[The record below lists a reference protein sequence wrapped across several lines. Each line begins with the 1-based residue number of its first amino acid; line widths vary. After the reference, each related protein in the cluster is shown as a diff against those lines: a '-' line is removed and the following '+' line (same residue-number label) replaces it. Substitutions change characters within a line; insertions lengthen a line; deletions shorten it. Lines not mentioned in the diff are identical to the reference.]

1 MSITTADIKELRE
14 RTSAGILDCKKAL
27 NESDGDMDKAVDY
40 LREKGIASAEK
51 RSARTA
57 SEGLVAVKEK
67 GDCAAIVEVNSETD
81 FVAKND
87 KFKVIVEKLIDHVL
101 ENKPADI
108 EEALEQNF
116 ANSSSTVEKF
126 LKESI
131 AEIGENI
138 SFRRFTLLE
147 KSQGETFGVYL
158 HMGGSIGVILK
169 LDGGDA
175 KLAKNV
181 AMHIAAINPDYLD
194 RDSVPT
200 TDIEK
205 EKKMLKKQA
214 AKEDKPEHIIE
225 KIVEG
230 RLNKF
235 YNQNCLLEQE
245 YVKDSDVQISQLL
258 DDNEAEIVEFIRYEV
273 GEGIEV
279 EEEDFAKE
287 VENEINS

>member
-1 MSITTADIKELRE
+1 MGISTADIKELRE

-51 RSARTA
+51 RSDRTA
-57 SEGLVAVKEK
+57 SEGLVAVKES
-67 GDCAAIVEVNSETD
+67 GDYAAIVEINSETD

-87 KFKVIVEKLIDHVL
+87 KFKTIVDKLIDHVL
-101 ENKPADI
+101 ENKPADTK
-108 EEALEQNF
+108 EVLEQEF
-116 ANSSSTVEKF
+116 ADSGNTVEKF

-138 SFRRFTLLE
+138 SFRRFAFLE
-147 KSQGETFGVYL
+147 KDEEETFGVYL

-169 LDGGDA
+169 ITGGDNQ
-175 KLAKNV
+175 LAKDL

-194 RDSVPT
+194 RDSVPEA
-200 TDIEK
+200 DVAKEK
-205 EKKMLKKQA
+205 EMLEKQA
-214 AKEDKPEHIIE
+214 AEEDKPEHIIE

-245 YVKDSDVQISQLL
+245 YVKDSDIKVSDLL
-258 DDNEAEIVEFIRYEV
+258 DDKDAEIVDFIRYEV

-279 EEEDFAKE
+279 EKEDFAKE
-287 VENEINS
+287 VENEINN